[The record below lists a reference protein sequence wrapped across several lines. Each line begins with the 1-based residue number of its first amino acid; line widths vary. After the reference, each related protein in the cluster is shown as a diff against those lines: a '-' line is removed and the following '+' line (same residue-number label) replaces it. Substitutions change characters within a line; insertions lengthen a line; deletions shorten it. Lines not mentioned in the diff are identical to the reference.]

1 MVVYMQRAKGNVRTV
16 QCTQCNG
23 EQCMRIAT
31 AAVRDDYPSHIGK
44 PAGQSSNSNSQLL
57 DWRITLRIDR
67 THAIW
72 PGDV

>member
-1 MVVYMQRAKGNVRTV
+1 MMIHMQRAKGNAGAV
-16 QCTQCNG
+16 QCTQCYG

-31 AAVRDDYPSHIGK
+31 AAIRDDHPSHIGK
-44 PAGQSSNSNSQLL
+44 PADQSSNSNSQLL
-57 DWRITLRIDR
+57 DWRISLRNDR